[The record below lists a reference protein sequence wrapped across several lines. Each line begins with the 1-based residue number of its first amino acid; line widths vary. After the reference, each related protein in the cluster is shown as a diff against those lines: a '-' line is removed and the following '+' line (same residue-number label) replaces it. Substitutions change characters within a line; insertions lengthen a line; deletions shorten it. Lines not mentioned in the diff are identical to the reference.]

1 MTKKEFLDELREKIS
16 KLPCDEVEERLSFYS
31 EMIDDSIEDGL
42 SEEEAVNKIGNVND
56 IAKQII
62 SEVPFSKLVIEKIK
76 RSRDFSNRE
85 IILIIL
91 CAPIWFSLLIAVGAI
106 VFSIY
111 VSIWAIIVSLW
122 AVFGGLVALSP
133 YCLVVGIINI
143 ISGNLLQGVTL
154 IGCSAIIAGLSL
166 LLFYAI
172 KLLTG
177 LTMLFTKK
185 VILYFKNLLIKKEV
199 K

>member
-16 KLPCDEVEERLSFYS
+16 KLPYDEVEEHLSFYS

-42 SEEEAVNKIGNVND
+42 TEEEAVNKIGNVD
-56 IAKQII
+56 KIAEEIL
-62 SEVPFSKLVIEKIK
+62 SEVPFYKLIIEKIK
-76 RSRDFSNRE
+76 RARDFSNLE
-85 IILIIL
+85 VIMIIL
-91 CAPIWFSLLIAVGAI
+91 CAPIWFSLLVAVGAV
-106 VFSIY
+106 VFSVY
-111 VSIWAIIVSLW
+111 VSLWAVIVALW

-154 IGCSAIIAGLSL
+154 IGCSAIIAGLFI